1 MVRDTTR
8 IFVHVHPDLHEHPN
22 IDAFALEFDAY
33 KSLAFEYALES
44 DVEGTLA
51 SEFLPVLS
59 QEDQESLPP
68 DQTLFGRD
76 RIFKKGHNRAAND
89 PLYHVHI
96 FNPNDH
102 RCVWHDPEGVAVNQ
116 WGCVSDAA
124 LIYAYMK
131 TESNDFHYLLIEI
144 IEPQGAHERYDEPA
158 SIIRWRRKVEAF
170 RVTNRIQ

>member
-59 QEDQESLPP
+59 QEDQESLPRTKLYLVEIGFSKKATTGLP
-68 DQTLFGRD
+68 MILFTMSIYLTLMTIVVFGM
-76 RIFKKGHNRAAND
+76 ILKELLSING
-89 PLYHVHI
+89 
-96 FNPNDH
+96 
-102 RCVWHDPEGVAVNQ
+102 GVLV
-116 WGCVSDAA
+116 
-124 LIYAYMK
+124 MR
-131 TESNDFHYLLIEI
+131 H
-144 IEPQGAHERYDEPA
+144 
-158 SIIRWRRKVEAF
+158 
-170 RVTNRIQ
+170 